1 MSKPPTQRE
10 VMQGLRDHLG
20 PNKEAVCRAYVA
32 AEARGLIVRK
42 SITKT
47 AEQYADD
54 LWRDGIHKGWL
65 KP

>member
-1 MSKPPTQRE
+1 
-10 VMQGLRDHLG
+10 MQGLRDHLG